1 MNQPELAIVN
11 TDTPSPKGHR
21 HESTGKKQ
29 FLTMVQ
35 DHALINLILT
45 EYAASGMT
53 DADFAKYATDK
64 LKIKEGVLKDHTIKM
79 RRDQFKVANNKSKP
93 ATPSDLASLAA
104 TVLAQDMRISQLTER
119 IDLLEGWINA
129 TFPLRSGKK
138 AI

>member
-1 MNQPELAIVN
+1 MNQTTLEIVESS
-11 TDTPSPKGHR
+11 DSPKGRR
-21 HESTGKKQ
+21 HVSTGKKV

-35 DHALINLILT
+35 DHTLINLLLT

-53 DADFAKYATDK
+53 DADFADYAAG
-64 LKIKEGVLKDHTIKM
+64 KIGLPLGVIKDHTIKM
-79 RRDQFKVANNKSKP
+79 RRDQFKIVNNKSKP
-93 ATPSDLASLAA
+93 TGPADIASLAA

-119 IDLLEGWINA
+119 IDMLEGWINA